1 MFYPS
6 ARLKMTPKKLKT
18 NKLFYGEWPY
28 KISTGIVGASLLR
41 ARGIDYLKKWCMFP
55 GINSHWARRK
65 HMDPATLLDYV
76 VALEPFL
83 SSDVKLRIDQDQI
96 SIFVKDSGLCQEIA
110 TALSKFVISITEPT
124 NTQELVYM
132 ADNKKVVLCNHIPK
146 MKYQF
151 RVVFQDIPIA
161 AAANIL
167 AWAEKYDADC
177 LEIPTGTRRHFSG
190 DRGFWPSEC
199 YFYARDRSM
208 VMMITLASGGK
219 IRRVEEYVPRSSIN
233 KHDDQETICQH

>member
-1 MFYPS
+1 
-6 ARLKMTPKKLKT
+6 MTPKKLKT

-41 ARGIDYLKKWCMFP
+41 ARGIDYLKKWCIHP
-55 GINSHWARRK
+55 SINSHWAKRK

-83 SSDVKLRIDQDQI
+83 ALDVKLRIDQDQI
-96 SIFVKDSGLCQEIA
+96 SIFVKDPEIYQEIA
-110 TALSKFVISITEPT
+110 TALSKFVISITEPD

-132 ADNKKVVLCNHIPK
+132 TENEKVVLCNHIPK

-151 RVVFQDIPIA
+151 RVVFQDMPIA

-167 AWAEKYDADC
+167 AWAEKYNSDC
-177 LEIPTGTRRHFSG
+177 LEIPTGTRRYFSTG
-190 DRGFWPSEC
+190 ERSFWPSEC
-199 YFYARDRSM
+199 YFYARDRGM
-208 VMMITLASGGK
+208 VMMITLAADGK

-233 KHDDQETICQH
+233 KVAD

>member
-1 MFYPS
+1 
-6 ARLKMTPKKLKT
+6 MTPKKLKT

-55 GINSHWARRK
+55 GINSHWAKRK
-65 HMDPATLLDYV
+65 NMDPATLLDYV

-83 SSDVKLRIDQDQI
+83 SLDVKLRIDQDQI
-96 SIFVKDSGLCQEIA
+96 SIFVKDSDLCQEIA
-110 TALSKFVISITEPT
+110 AALSKFVISITEPA
-124 NTQELVYM
+124 NTEELVYM
-132 ADNKKVVLCNHIPK
+132 ADNEKVVLCNHIPK

-151 RVVFQDIPIA
+151 RVVFQDMPVS

-167 AWAEKYDADC
+167 AWAEKYNAEC
-177 LEIPTGTRRHFSG
+177 LEIPTGTRRYFSTG
-190 DRGFWPSEC
+190 ERSFWPSEC

-233 KHDDQETICQH
+233 KVAD